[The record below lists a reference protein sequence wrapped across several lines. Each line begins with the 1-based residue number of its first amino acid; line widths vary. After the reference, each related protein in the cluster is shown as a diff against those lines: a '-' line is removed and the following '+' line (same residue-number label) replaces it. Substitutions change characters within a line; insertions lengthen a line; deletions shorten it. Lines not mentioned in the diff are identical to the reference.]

1 MTAQEIV
8 ARIQKRLLEQ
18 GIAWRA
24 QTVDTFK
31 AGAPETEVKGIAT
44 TGMATFDLLRR
55 TATTGRNFV
64 ITHEPTFYNHTDQTA
79 GLEQDPT
86 YEAKQRFIRDNHL
99 VIFRFHDHA
108 HALKPDPLVT
118 GSARMLGWTQYASPT
133 EPRLYVLPPTTLRA
147 LAADVARRLN
157 GRAIRV
163 VGDPDMSVSRVALG
177 PGYGVPPLTP
187 AVDLSV
193 GGESP
198 EAGGN
203 AEYASDAAA
212 TGQKKGM
219 ILLGHMLSEDFGMKE
234 VADWLRTFLPDVPIE
249 WIAAGEPFNAPAT
262 SSR

>member
-1 MTAQEIV
+1 MTAQQIV
-8 ARIQKRLLEQ
+8 ARIQKRLQEQ

-31 AGAPETEVKGIAT
+31 AGSPETEVKGIAT

-55 TATTGRNFV
+55 SAKAGKNFV
-64 ITHEPTFYNHTDQTA
+64 ITHEPTFYSHTDETTS
-79 GLEQDPT
+79 LEHDPT
-86 YEAKQRFIRDNHL
+86 YEAKQRFIKDHNL

-108 HALKPDPLVT
+108 HALRPDPLVA
-118 GSARMLGWTQYASPT
+118 GSARMLGWTEHASPT
-133 EPRLYVLPPTTLRA
+133 EPRIYVIPATTLGA

-163 VGDPDMSVSRVALG
+163 VGDPAMAVSRIALG
-177 PGYGVPPLTP
+177 PGYGVPPLTS
-187 AVDLSV
+187 AVDVSV

-203 AEYASDAAA
+203 AEYVSDAAA
-212 TGQKKGM
+212 TGHMKGM

-234 VADWLRTFLPDVPIE
+234 VADWLQTFLPDVPIE
-249 WIAAGEPFNAPAT
+249 WVPAGEPFARP
-262 SSR
+262 R